1 MWRKVLCTVPLC
13 LALAASPANASTASG
28 VLTVQATVVSACS
41 VASGTLA
48 FGTIDPASGTSS
60 LPSATLSVTCTMGT
74 TFSVGLG
81 DGANASGTQRR
92 MKGTG
97 QSQYL
102 AYELYRDVTGT
113 LRFGDS
119 VTSQRIGGQVGLGA
133 APNLISVYGAIP
145 SGQSAPSDIYSDTV
159 PITVYY

>member
-1 MWRKVLCTVPLC
+1 LC
-13 LALAASPANASTASG
+13 LAGFAAPASASTTSG

-48 FGTIDPASGTSS
+48 FGTIDPATGTAA
-60 LPSATLSVTCTMGT
+60 LPSVNINVTCTMGT
-74 TFSVGLG
+74 TFAVGLG

-92 MKGTG
+92 MKGAG

-102 AYELYRDVTGT
+102 SYELYRDVAGT
-113 LRFGDS
+113 QRFGDA
-119 VTSQRIGGQVGLGA
+119 VTSQRVTGGVGLGV
-133 APNLISVYGAIP
+133 APNLISVYGSIP
-145 SGQSAPSDIYSDTV
+145 SGQSAPSDVYSDTV